1 MKITKYTQDKY
12 NQAIKLKNQGL
23 GSLRIS
29 KILRLKS
36 RSAVEEWINRGR
48 QPYYFSKKRINW
60 SSSEKNKERIR
71 RLNKITQ
78 PKATK
83 ISAELRTKRLPE
95 SAKKLSEELA
105 YILGVIYGDGHVSIK
120 QRRVILSATDKD
132 FVLNFRDN
140 LEKWSNFKARFYK
153 RDIKTNETIKNRKS
167 QYVSYI
173 DSIEASKFFNDFNLN
188 LIKNSDDKIKINF
201 IKGFFDSEGSISKG
215 ILIYN
220 SDKNLLIFI
229 SELLVLLK
237 IRNSIKSYKIN
248 NNLTNKVIDYHI
260 LRVFD
265 KELFSKLINSSIKRK
280 SQKLVTV

>member
-188 LIKNSDDKIKINF
+188 LIKKFNQ
-201 IKGFFDSEGSISKG
+201 
-215 ILIYN
+215 
-220 SDKNLLIFI
+220 
-229 SELLVLLK
+229 ELK
-237 IRNSIKSYKIN
+237 
-248 NNLTNKVIDYHI
+248 
-260 LRVFD
+260 
-265 KELFSKLINSSIKRK
+265 
-280 SQKLVTV
+280 